1 MKLWFSIVMLVYQ
14 RTCQSSPSL
23 KNRKKQLGK
32 FVGRARWI
40 LVLQGLHGNWDMAGC
55 RGTQYEQRHRER
67 ERTDQIRSQDGF
79 WLVVLTILKKL
90 VTGKDYPIY
99 FMENKKSY
107 LKPPTR
113 ILYTVTIPLQS
124 WSFTNLQGPS
134 PRIST
139 TFLSHPLFPRA
150 FAGPIRREAWVLEE
164 QPIILEDNRCISAV
178 FGPYKLN
185 TIRLYPAPFLEHSGT
200 TKKTTTNRK
209 DVDGLFWNGIT
220 GCPRSKIN
228 PKRGDLPGH
237 LLLKPALT
245 SKMSKK
251 SKSWH
256 VLKKTD

>member
-1 MKLWFSIVMLVYQ
+1 MSIKSISEK
-14 RTCQSSPSL
+14 TE
-23 KNRKKQLGK
+23 KN
-32 FVGRARWI
+32 
-40 LVLQGLHGNWDMAGC
+40 NWENSWGEPGGSWCFRVCTVIGIWQDAQAHN
-55 RGTQYEQRHRER
+55 TNKDTEKER
-67 ERTDQIRSQDGF
+67 DQIRSQDGF

-90 VTGKDYPIY
+90 VNGKDYPIY
-99 FMENKKSY
+99 FMDNKKY

-113 ILYTVTIPLQS
+113 ILYTVIIPLQS

-139 TFLSHPLFPRA
+139 AFLSHPLFPRA

-245 SKMSKK
+245 SKMSKNEK
-251 SKSWH
+251 LACSKKDRLNISNN
-256 VLKKTD
+256 V